1 MLEETGVLGRKSLCC
16 LFFFDLRIL
25 IIPFVSS
32 PVQRSFE
39 YINYTCINTKS
50 NQSQN
55 TCNIQSH
62 TKTRLCTKSNT
73 ILLRKHACKSY
84 EISAQRNHL
93 FIQYTIWNDTCVLF
107 LLAIKF
113 SVLFGFFYDLRILIT
128 PLVSSNSSLI
138 VLSGGISRQNIV
150 NTTLLSSTVQKIV
163 MSTKIHNLYMLNLIC

>member
-1 MLEETGVLGRKSLCC
+1 MFIVGIRLVLEETGVLRRKSLCC

-25 IIPFVSS
+25 ITPFVSS

-55 TCNIQSH
+55 TCNKQSH

-93 FIQYTIWNDTCVLF
+93 LIQYTIWNDTCVLF
-107 LLAIKF
+107 SFGHYVVCPFLFFFTIYGFWLPLSYLLQF
-113 SVLFGFFYDLRILIT
+113 RDHL
-128 PLVSSNSSLI
+128 
-138 VLSGGISRQNIV
+138 
-150 NTTLLSSTVQKIV
+150 NT
-163 MSTKIHNLYMLNLIC
+163 

>member
-1 MLEETGVLGRKSLCC
+1 MFIVGIRLVLEETGVLRRKSLCC

-25 IIPFVSS
+25 ITPFVSS

-55 TCNIQSH
+55 TCNKQSH

-93 FIQYTIWNDTCVLF
+93 LIQYTIWNDTCVLF
-107 LLAIKF
+107 SFGHYVVCPFLFFFTIYGFWLPLWYLQILLW
-113 SVLFGFFYDLRILIT
+113 
-128 PLVSSNSSLI
+128 
-138 VLSGGISRQNIV
+138 
-150 NTTLLSSTVQKIV
+150 
-163 MSTKIHNLYMLNLIC
+163 